1 MNTVTSSVLNSLF
14 SQRLDSYEGKEKIAE
29 TGAAYIRDRLRETSF
44 ARKILP
50 PEQVTKGDC
59 QRSVSHDGLVKI
71 IDIEPESYA
80 MAINFRSQPDG
91 RYVSASRYEIPFFP
105 ISSELF
111 SKSEQELMAY
121 EMPITKIIEQN
132 SVKDIQKIE
141 DTVFLDY
148 VLAAIKASHSAA
160 KPKNV
165 VDATKATVTDK
176 ADIIKLF
183 NMLVNDELPVG
194 VMLMTDSMLNNIM
207 ALDTV
212 QLGEILGSEVF
223 RDGYKYNTLMGRKLI
238 TTIKTDIVLPTE
250 IFCFTEPDFFG
261 KFFVLDNTKFYIDK
275 RANMIEWRS
284 WETIAIGLGNIRGA
298 DRIVF
303 TNGGADPRALI

>member
-14 SQRLDSYEGKEKIAE
+14 VQRLDSYEGKEKF
-29 TGAAYIRDRLRETSF
+29 AA
-44 ARKILP
+44 AG
-50 PEQVTKGDC
+50 TKGDC

-71 IDIEPESYA
+71 VDIEPQSAA

-91 RYVSASRYEIPFFP
+91 RYVSAPRYEIPFFS

-111 SKSEQELMAY
+111 AKSEQELMAY

-148 VLAAIKASHSAA
+148 TLASIKAGHTSA

-165 VDATKATVTDK
+165 TDTTKATVTEK
-176 ADIIKLF
+176 ADLIKLF

-194 VMLMTDSMLNNIM
+194 VMLMTASTLNDVM

-223 RDGYKYNTLMGRKLI
+223 RDGYKYNTLMGHKLI
-238 TTIKTDIVLPTE
+238 TTIKTDIVLPSE
-250 IFCFTEPDFFG
+250 IFCFSEPDFFG

-284 WETIAIGLGNIRGA
+284 WETIAMGIGNIRGA
-298 DRIVF
+298 CRIVF
-303 TNGGADPRALI
+303 TDGGADPRALI

>member
-14 SQRLDSYEGKEKIAE
+14 VQRLDSYEGKEKFAQA
-29 TGAAYIRDRLRETSF
+29 GAAYIRDRLRETSF

-59 QRSVSHDGLVKI
+59 QRSVTHDGLVKI
-71 IDIEPESYA
+71 VDIEPQSAA

-91 RYVSASRYEIPFFP
+91 RYVSAPRYEIPFFS
-105 ISSELF
+105 ISSEKF
-111 SKSEQELMAY
+111 AKSEQELMAY

-148 VLAAIKASHSAA
+148 TLAAIKAAHTVA

-165 VDATKATVTDK
+165 VDAAKATITEKSDL
-176 ADIIKLF
+176 IQLF

-194 VMLMTDSMLNNIM
+194 VMLMCASMLNDVM

-223 RDGYKYNTLMGRKLI
+223 RDGYKYNTLMGHKLI
-238 TTIKTDIVLPTE
+238 TTIKTDIVLPNE
-250 IFCFTEPDFFG
+250 VFCFSEPDFFG

-275 RANMIEWRS
+275 RANMIEWQS
-284 WETIAIGLGNIRGA
+284 WETIAMGIGQIRGA
-298 DRIVF
+298 VRKVF
-303 TNGGADPRALI
+303 TNGGADPRAL